1 MASHPPRYSA
11 AMLTTKDAIL
21 AYLAGLGIDQR
32 TTLHPPVFT
41 VEEAQIHTR
50 HVPGAHCKNLF
61 LKDRKDR
68 LWLVTCLDDQQVD
81 LKRLSK
87 LVGAAGFSFGKAELL
102 QAVLGVTPGSVT
114 PLAIVNDTDHRVT
127 PVLDSKLLAHEQ
139 INCHPLQN
147 DASTTLRSDDLLRFV
162 RATGHEPVL
171 VDLDL
176 TLAEPAT

>member
-1 MASHPPRYSA
+1 
-11 AMLTTKDAIL
+11 MLTTKDAML
-21 AYLAGLGIDQR
+21 AHLAGLGIDQL

-41 VEEAQIHTR
+41 VEEAQLHTR

-102 QAVLGVTPGSVT
+102 QAVLGVSRRCSIRSCWRMSRSTATRCRTTPPRRCAAAT
-114 PLAIVNDTDHRVT
+114 
-127 PVLDSKLLAHEQ
+127 
-139 INCHPLQN
+139 CC
-147 DASTTLRSDDLLRFV
+147 ASYGR
-162 RATGHEPVL
+162 RATSRC
-171 VDLDL
+171 
-176 TLAEPAT
+176 